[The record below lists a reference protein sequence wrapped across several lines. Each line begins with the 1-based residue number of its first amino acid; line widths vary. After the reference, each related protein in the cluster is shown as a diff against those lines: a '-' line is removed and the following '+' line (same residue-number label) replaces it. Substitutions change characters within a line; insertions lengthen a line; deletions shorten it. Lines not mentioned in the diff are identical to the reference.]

1 MYLKESIRR
10 ILREEVLRESTSL
23 PIKLSGSYQAP
34 RGDGDALHSFD
45 RRKSDKFGGYMLTGG
60 PIPPQFESKVKLD
73 QGKGI
78 NQVLR
83 ELHSQGIKPDVKS
96 INIQVNSDYTV
107 QWEAII
113 DESTDGKAYVG
124 VASRG
129 SAGGGADSRAQG
141 QLPSLKSKNPK
152 FCNWTTVLDFDI
164 TKPIK
169 IRQFFLKYTM
179 CDPNETPNDI
189 KVGGNELTKQS
200 TPIITQP
207 NNDLEKEYKTWETGE
222 YKIQGDTIWTYK
234 LNNNKEWEA
243 KKNDGSYVLLKTAL
257 SDSNYNQALTNLKLA
272 KKV

>member
-1 MYLKESIRR
+1 MNLKESIRR

-60 PIPPQFESKVKLD
+60 PIPTQFESKVKLD

-83 ELHSQGIKPDVKS
+83 ELNAEGIKPDVKS

-152 FCNWTTVLDFDI
+152 FCNWTTVLDLDI

-179 CDPNETPNDI
+179 CDPNEKPNEITVSTNTNTNTNNIVTSDI
-189 KVGGNELTKQS
+189 
-200 TPIITQP
+200 
-207 NNDLEKEYKTWETGE
+207 EKEYKTWEPGE
-222 YKIQGDTIWTYK
+222 YKIEGDSLWTYK
-234 LNNNKEWEA
+234 LNNDKEWEA

-257 SDSNYNQALTNLKLA
+257 SDSNYNQALTNLKSA